1 MRARI
6 KGINLL
12 PKEYIQAEKVRMIK
26 MLVGGVLI
34 LEVFAFIGGVAIPP
48 KVEAQRLQVELDE
61 VSLKLNDSRFADVNK
76 TIQALE
82 VAKAEVE
89 EWVTKYGNLKQEN
102 FVSARVLDS
111 LTARLPM
118 GMVIDKIN
126 IVLGENTKNKKEKE
140 IIIEGSSEKLGTI
153 INYVT
158 VLEGVFGTGTVYYE
172 GAYSKELDV
181 FQYKLDI
188 KILEKVE
195 ATAEAD
201 TTNNGTSGTTVQP
214 EGDTTNATPTESAQP
229 TEGGTN

>member
-1 MRARI
+1 MRAKI

-12 PKEYIQAEKVRMIK
+12 PKEYIQAEKVRMIQ

-34 LEVFAFIGGVAIPP
+34 LEVFAFIGGVVIPP
-48 KVEAQRLQVELDE
+48 KAEAQRLQVELDE

-111 LTARLPM
+111 LTARLPI
-118 GMVIDKIN
+118 GMAIDKIN
-126 IVLGENTKNKKEKE
+126 IVSGEKESNKVEKE
-140 IIIEGSSEKLGTI
+140 IVIEGSSEQLGTI

-172 GAYSKELDV
+172 GELNKELNV
-181 FQYKLDI
+181 YKYKLDI
-188 KILEKVE
+188 KIPQKVE
-195 ATAEAD
+195 ATGEAND
-201 TTNNGTSGTTVQP
+201 ANGTSGTDAQP
-214 EGDTTNATPTESAQP
+214 TEDAVKDTTTESTQS
-229 TEGGTN
+229 TEGGTNE